1 MKRFTAIVLSAA
13 MLAMSLS
20 GCASSGSSA
29 GTAGANT
36 MAESSAETA
45 GETKETQAES
55 VQADAG
61 QSADAVSGASA
72 NQPSDQGDVEA
83 QAAELVY
90 QNENGETVV
99 SHKYGETIMP
109 ENPQRIVCIKME
121 DIALALGVENLVAC
135 RNFETFY
142 LEDEVNALGV
152 GTISVDE
159 EANTINFEQVLSYE
173 PDLIIIRDS
182 FEQSIYDE
190 LSKIAPTIAFRLQ
203 APKVAMLAMG
213 RALGIEDRAKERL
226 QQYYDKIASAKEA
239 LQDVA
244 GEEVAMLRILQKEIR
259 LYPYS
264 SNDMSSFLYL
274 DLGLTPDPMAVEYD
288 NADSLAISMETLP
301 DLTAKHIFL
310 IAGYGSQ
317 TAEAVEAAKQ
327 RYEEIKADPLWQA
340 VPAVQ
345 SGSIYEVDS
354 RTWLTHG
361 IIATEMRIDQVLDYL
376 GQ

>member
-1 MKRFTAIVLSAA
+1 MKRFTAIVLSVA

-203 APKVAMLAMG
+203 APQVAMLAMG

-264 SNDMSSFLYL
+264 SSDMSSFLYL

-345 SGSIYEVDS
+345 SGNIYEVDS

>member
-1 MKRFTAIVLSAA
+1 MKRLTALMLGAA
-13 MLAMSLS
+13 IMLTALT
-20 GCASSGSSA
+20 GCGGPGENSSEPVGPTQEETSQTGS
-29 GTAGANT
+29 
-36 MAESSAETA
+36 
-45 GETKETQAES
+45 
-55 VQADAG
+55 
-61 QSADAVSGASA
+61 DAVTSA
-72 NQPSDQGDVEA
+72 TVNQPSDQEDVEA

-99 SHKYGETIMP
+99 SHKYGETVVP

-135 RNFETFY
+135 RNFDTFY

-159 EANTINFEQVLSYE
+159 EANTVNFEQVLSYH

-190 LSKIAPTIAFRLQ
+190 LNKIAPTIAFHLQ
-203 APKVAMLAMG
+203 APQVALLAMG
-213 RALGIEDRAKERL
+213 RALGMEDQAKARL
-226 QQYYDKIASAKEA
+226 QEYYDKIASAKEA
-239 LQDVA
+239 LQGVSS
-244 GEEVAMLRILQKEIR
+244 EEVAMLRILKKEIR

-264 SNDMSSFLYL
+264 SSDMSSFLYL

-301 DLTAKHIFL
+301 NLTAKHIFL

-317 TAEAVEAAKQ
+317 TDEAVVAAKQ
-327 RYEEIKADPLWQA
+327 RYDEIKADPLWQA

-345 SGSIYEVDS
+345 SGNIYEVDS

-361 IIATEMRIDQVLDYL
+361 IIATEMRIDDVLNYL
-376 GQ
+376 VQ

>member
-20 GCASSGSSA
+20 GCASSGSGA

-36 MAESSAETA
+36 AAETSAETA

-203 APKVAMLAMG
+203 APQVAMLAMG

-264 SNDMSSFLYL
+264 SSDMSSFLYL

-345 SGSIYEVDS
+345 SGNIYEEDS
-354 RTWLTHG
+354 RTWLPHG

>member
-213 RALGIEDRAKERL
+213 RALGIEDRAKGRL
-226 QQYYDKIASAKEA
+226 QQ
-239 LQDVA
+239 
-244 GEEVAMLRILQKEIR
+244 
-259 LYPYS
+259 
-264 SNDMSSFLYL
+264 
-274 DLGLTPDPMAVEYD
+274 
-288 NADSLAISMETLP
+288 
-301 DLTAKHIFL
+301 
-310 IAGYGSQ
+310 
-317 TAEAVEAAKQ
+317 
-327 RYEEIKADPLWQA
+327 
-340 VPAVQ
+340 
-345 SGSIYEVDS
+345 
-354 RTWLTHG
+354 
-361 IIATEMRIDQVLDYL
+361 
-376 GQ
+376 

>member
-20 GCASSGSSA
+20 GCASSGNSA

-203 APKVAMLAMG
+203 APQVAMLAMG

-354 RTWLTHG
+354 RTWLTQG